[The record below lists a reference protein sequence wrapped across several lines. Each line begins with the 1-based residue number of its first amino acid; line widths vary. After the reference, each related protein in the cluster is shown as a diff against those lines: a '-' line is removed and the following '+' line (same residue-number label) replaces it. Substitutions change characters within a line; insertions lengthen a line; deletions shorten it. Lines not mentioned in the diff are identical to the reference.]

1 MGNHPISPSNPIP
14 IKPPEKSEN
23 PENPEIKAYFPAL
36 DRFMEEIKIQDY
48 LSKSKKETKD
58 KIFKELIEY
67 EEKELTESF
76 KNVYMAYKENILKKL
91 TLNLEIENQLIQN
104 IIENENSKNVYK
116 RKIMDEI
123 ISIKEDNS
131 LYQIS
136 YLKILLVGRK
146 KVGKTTLIKY
156 MLNKDNFNDN
166 NNNIIEKFGQ
176 YESSQ
181 VPYLKLVEYRGF
193 GLDESDSPEI
203 VGNEALKS
211 IQEKINNNNG
221 TKNGDYN
228 DFFHCIWH
236 CVSGARFQQS
246 EIKFLEKLSQAYNK
260 MTMPIIVVYT

>member
-1 MGNHPISPSNPIP
+1 
-14 IKPPEKSEN
+14 
-23 PENPEIKAYFPAL
+23 
-36 DRFMEEIKIQDY
+36 
-48 LSKSKKETKD
+48 
-58 KIFKELIEY
+58 
-67 EEKELTESF
+67 
-76 KNVYMAYKENILKKL
+76 
-91 TLNLEIENQLIQN
+91 
-104 IIENENSKNVYK
+104 
-116 RKIMDEI
+116 MDEI

-146 KVGKTTLIKY
+146 EVGKTTLIKY

-203 VGNEALKS
+203 VGNEAFKS

-236 CVSGARFQQS
+236 CVSDARFQQS
-246 EIKFLEKLSQAYNK
+246 EINVLEKLSQAYNK
-260 MTMPIIVVYT
+260 MTMPIIVVYTQNTDNNQPDAFKN